1 MSECQGENC
10 AHPECNRD
18 DPKPTVNEVREQ
30 LRKELGIAPE
40 KWAVMNRAERR
51 AAKRGKW

>member
-10 AHPECNRD
+10 THPECTRD
-18 DPKPTVNEVREQ
+18 AVKPTVEELRERVRREI
-30 LRKELGIAPE
+30 GIAPE
-40 KWAVMNRAERR
+40 KWAVMNRKERR